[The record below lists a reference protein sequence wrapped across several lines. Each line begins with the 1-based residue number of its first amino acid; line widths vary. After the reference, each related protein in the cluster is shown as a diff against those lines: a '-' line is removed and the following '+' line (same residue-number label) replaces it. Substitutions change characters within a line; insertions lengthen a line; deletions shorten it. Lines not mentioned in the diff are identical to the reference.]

1 MLERAKFLLVSELAT
16 ARNTSAETIEGALT
30 KSLAKARLQ
39 MPAPME
45 KSETA
50 DF

>member
-16 ARNTSAETIEGALT
+16 ARNLTAESMEGVLV

-39 MPAPME
+39 MPTNLDKAE
-45 KSETA
+45 A
-50 DF
+50 